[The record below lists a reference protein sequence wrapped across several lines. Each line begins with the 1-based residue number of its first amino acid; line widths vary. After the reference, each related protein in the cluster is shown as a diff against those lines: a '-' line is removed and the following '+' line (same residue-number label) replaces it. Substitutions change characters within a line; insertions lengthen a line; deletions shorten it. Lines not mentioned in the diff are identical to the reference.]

1 MKRTGAALSLLI
13 GLSLLGGGLSYAE
26 NVSTAD
32 NSKTYEYVN
41 KWSGDATEGDP
52 ITVKHLQGWNQ
63 DKVTVGKDT
72 TNTVTI
78 EDYGAG
84 KGSNVT
90 VYGKNI
96 SFTNEQGGFWNGG
109 GTLSVGNDI
118 TDTVAFKTISSQDGA
133 SFVVKGR
140 EQTLGSINLG
150 SDAILNAGGINT
162 DSVTIDQIGLYNNNT
177 NSGTGGTVG
186 IDGKTISIT
195 GSQGVNVAGGSTLNL
210 GTQYM
215 TGDLHIQSLSV
226 SGSSTVNI
234 GNANA
239 GDITIDEFGVGGT
252 QYSSTEATKLNTITV
267 SGNNLSIGNTRASE
281 SNAQVTFNARGD
293 VTAKN
298 GLVMTGSSLK
308 DSDPYLKDSNPYA
321 SVTVNAGGNVELGTY
336 GQTTN
341 PWNRNAALAAVG
353 GHARI
358 NITAVGNVEASG
370 DFSVTGDGSIKVKAA
385 NISSDGLLH
394 ATGEDASLT
403 LIAEDSSGNRG
414 DIKAQEL
421 QVDSSGTASLTGKT
435 ITLAPDAD
443 GSSFHRSLHVT
454 DCDVDMDADE
464 INLASGILFN
474 GTAKLDLKAAR
485 KLTIG
490 NALNEKSYDTSAI
503 RLTYGGNGETGTGQL
518 YAGGSRAEVTVNGS
532 VAVTGT
538 SNQDELAWFNGK
550 NLIFNATKMP
560 SLSDNPYSDLY
571 NAVALDFT
579 DSQFWSGND
588 DTTET
593 TTVNGHI
600 LTNGSNTFVLHG
612 SKAVT
617 INGLKGDFE
626 NNKNAFSLTDRG
638 SSSIQIGDEDTAQT
652 TVNGEIVTGK
662 DTVLYVG
669 GKNVLLDNARHTAL
683 YANANS
689 KSVEIGRTTPE
700 GSTSDSVAIKG
711 RLLVNGVS
719 HMDVVGKNITL
730 SDGAAP
736 DSGTLGT
743 TVKTNEDGTSTGPDS
758 NTHDALVIQYA
769 ADNALVI
776 GEADSNVS
784 IDGRLVGLN
793 GGYSVDGDIIHI
805 YEGTNKNQNLVLT
818 TGGAVNLGH
827 DGTNLLQIDGGI
839 WALGDR
845 KNAVNLQGRNIM
857 IDPASGMRAVQAN
870 AMPVTVGGSATENA
884 VVKGEIWSLSEK
896 APITLDANHYVLSA
910 NGSTYA
916 ARSSGGG
923 SITLGH
929 AGSTGVIA
937 GDLTA
942 DAGSAMEVYLQGS
955 GSQLNGTITDHN
967 MDTFVQPVQNSAQRS
982 RQMMG
987 LLRATGSSATAD
999 SSNAGVTLHLNN
1011 QAVWNLEKD
1020 ARVSNLQA
1028 DGGIIHFDEDT
1039 TDQSLYAGNFA
1050 GEGTTIYMGHQGDA
1064 MVNDHLYIQG
1074 IHTGTTQLLLHAA
1087 NGKWTDGAIGSVL
1100 TSVGDEQG
1108 SFYLPEQEDRLFFH
1122 KVVLDTHERS
1132 QGDTVTDGYNT
1143 DWYIRGFQKRP
1154 TDDKG
1159 NYTHTVRGIMGLDGI
1174 NYHIWRDS
1182 QDNLFRRM
1190 GELHSGI
1197 QGKEGI
1203 WARVKGSEIQ
1213 RDGQFPFE
1221 DRYTTYEVGYDQLA
1235 SHRADRDHY
1244 QGIAFDYT
1252 EGKASYFGG
1261 RSDTHSYALG
1271 LYDTKVRHDGQY
1283 LDLAFRIQRLMNKIV
1298 AHDGISGHG
1307 DNTGLSLGAEY
1318 GWKKDLGRG
1327 WFVEP
1332 QAQFTLGWLS
1342 GADWTMENGVHV
1354 EEDNIRSAVGR
1365 TGLRVG
1371 YQGHKTQFFV
1381 KADWYHEF
1389 GGAGQVHLS
1398 DDEGRLVF
1406 DEDYGDTWFEYGIGG
1421 KIQITP
1427 TTQIYADLD
1436 RSNGGTYHKNWS
1448 YDVGIRWAF

>member
-41 KWSGDATEGDP
+41 KWSGNATEGDP

-63 DKVTVGKDT
+63 DKVTVGKDST
-72 TNTVTI
+72 RQVTI
-78 EDYGAG
+78 EDYGGGNGGDA
-84 KGSNVT
+84 T
-90 VYGKNI
+90 VLGKNI
-96 SFTNEQGGFWNGG
+96 SFTGGF
-109 GTLSVGNDI
+109 T
-118 TDTVAFKTISSQDGA
+118 
-133 SFVVKGR
+133 
-140 EQTLGSINLG
+140 
-150 SDAILNAGGINT
+150 
-162 DSVTIDQIGLYNNNT
+162 
-177 NSGTGGTVG
+177 TGGTIHAGSADTENLSAVTVNAVQMWG
-186 IDGKTISIT
+186 ESAGGTVDLDGKNLSVT
-195 GSQGVNVAGGSTLNL
+195 GSQGVNAAGGSTLSL
-210 GTQYM
+210 GTRYM
-215 TGDLHIQSLSV
+215 TGNLYIKTLSV
-226 SGSSTVNI
+226 SGSSTVTI

-252 QYSSTEATKLNTITV
+252 QTSSTGEPILNTITV

-281 SNAQVTFNARGD
+281 SNAQVTFNARGK

-298 GLVMTGSSLK
+298 GLMMTGS
-308 DSDPYLKDSNPYA
+308 YLPSSAPYA
-321 SVTVNAGGNVELGTY
+321 SITVNAGGDVELGTY
-336 GQTTN
+336 GQTSR
-341 PWNRNAALAAVG
+341 PGNRNAALAAVG
-353 GHARI
+353 GHAKI
-358 NITAVGNVEASG
+358 AVTAAGKVDASG
-370 DFSVTGDGSIKVKAA
+370 DFTVTGDGSIRVKAA
-385 NISSDGLLH
+385 SISSDGLLH
-394 ATGEDASLT
+394 ATGKDASLT
-403 LIAEDSSGNRG
+403 LIAEDPAGNRG
-414 DIKAQEL
+414 DITAQEL
-421 QVDSSGTASLTGKT
+421 QVDSQGTASLTGKT
-435 ITLAPDAD
+435 ITLAPETD
-443 GSSFHRSLHVT
+443 SYFHRSLHVT

-474 GTAKLDLKAAR
+474 GTAELNLKAAS

-490 NALNEKSYDTSAI
+490 NALNENSYDTSAI
-503 RLTYGGNGETGTGQL
+503 RLKYDYGKTGTGKL
-518 YAGGSRAEVTVNGS
+518 YAGGSQAEATVNGS

-550 NLIFNATKMP
+550 NLVFNASRKPALTDT
-560 SLSDNPYSDLY
+560 SSDMY

-579 DSQFWSGND
+579 DSQFWSGNV

-600 LTNGSNTFVLHG
+600 LTNGSNAFVLYG
-612 SKAVT
+612 SQAVT
-617 INGLKGDFE
+617 LNGLKGDFE

-638 SSSIQIGDEDTAQT
+638 SSSIQIGDADTAQT

-662 DTVLYVG
+662 DTILYVG
-669 GKNVLLDNARHTAL
+669 GKNILLDNAGYTAL

-689 KSVEIGRTTPE
+689 RSVEIGRTAPE
-700 GSTSDSVAIKG
+700 GSTSDTVAIKG
-711 RLLVNGVS
+711 RLLVNGVAR
-719 HMDVVGKNITL
+719 MDVVGKNITL
-730 SDGAAP
+730 SDGADP

-743 TVKTNEDGTSTGPDS
+743 TVKTKEDGTSTDPDS
-758 NTHDALVIQYA
+758 HTHDAVVIQQA

-793 GGYSVDGDIIHI
+793 GGYSVDGDTIHI
-805 YEGTNKNQNLVLT
+805 YEGSNKNQNLILT
-818 TGGAVNLGH
+818 TGEAVNLGH
-827 DGTNLLQIDGGI
+827 NGTRLLQIDGGI
-839 WALGDR
+839 WALGDSANKVALEG
-845 KNAVNLQGRNIM
+845 KNIL

-870 AMPVTVGGSATENA
+870 AMPVTIGGSATENA

-896 APITLDANHYVLSA
+896 APITLEAGHYVLSA

-929 AGSTGVIA
+929 EGSTGVID
-937 GDLTA
+937 GNLTA
-942 DAGSAMEVYLQGS
+942 AAGSSLEAYLKGS
-955 GSQLNGTITDHN
+955 GSQLKGKVD
-967 MDTFVQPVQNSAQRS
+967 DQNLDFGIAP
-982 RQMMG
+982 
-987 LLRATGSSATAD
+987 D
-999 SSNAGVTLHLNN
+999 AGITLHLNDG
-1011 QAVWNLEKD
+1011 AIWNLDGDSK
-1020 ARVSNLQA
+1020 VTSLQA
-1028 DGGIIHFDEDT
+1028 DKGIIHLDQDT
-1039 TDQSLYAGNFA
+1039 TDQSLYTGNFA
-1050 GEGTTIYMGHQGDA
+1050 GDGAVVLMGHQGNA
-1064 MVNDHLYIQG
+1064 QVNDRLYVKG
-1074 IHTGTTQLLLHAA
+1074 AHTGTTQLLLHAP

-1100 TSVGDEQG
+1100 VSVGKEQG
-1108 SFYLPEQEDRLFFH
+1108 KFYVPEQEDRLFFH
-1122 KVVLDTHERS
+1122 KVVLDTHKRS
-1132 QGDTVTDGYNT
+1132 QGDTVTDGYST
-1143 DWYIRGFQKRP
+1143 DWYIKGFQKRP

-1221 DRYTTYEVGYDQLA
+1221 DKYTTYEVGYDQLA

-1244 QGIAFDYT
+1244 QGIAFDYM

-1261 RSDTHSYALG
+1261 RSDTNSYALG
-1271 LYDTKVRHDGQY
+1271 LYDTKVYHDGQY
-1283 LDLAFRIQRLMNKIV
+1283 LDLAFRIHRLMNKIV

-1307 DNTGLSLGAEY
+1307 DNTGMSLGAEY

-1389 GGAGQVHLS
+1389 GGNGQVHLS

>member
-1 MKRTGAALSLLI
+1 M
-13 GLSLLGGGLSYAE
+13 
-26 NVSTAD
+26 
-32 NSKTYEYVN
+32 
-41 KWSGDATEGDP
+41 
-52 ITVKHLQGWNQ
+52 
-63 DKVTVGKDT
+63 GKDET
-72 TNTVTI
+72 SQVTI
-78 EDYGAG
+78 EDYGGGNGGDA
-84 KGSNVT
+84 T
-90 VYGKNI
+90 VLGKNI
-96 SFTNEQGGFWNGG
+96 AFTGGFTTGG
-109 GTLSVGNDI
+109 AITAGNAA
-118 TDTVAFKTISSQDGA
+118 TDSISAVTVNAMQPWG
-133 SFVVKGR
+133 
-140 EQTLGSINLG
+140 Q
-150 SDAILNAGGINT
+150 NAGG
-162 DSVTIDQIGLYNNNT
+162 
-177 NSGTGGTVG
+177 TVNM
-186 IDGKTISIT
+186 DGKTISIT
-195 GSQGVNVAGGSTLNL
+195 GSQGVNAAGGSTINL

-215 TGDLHIQSLSV
+215 TGDLHIQTLGV
-226 SGSSTVNI
+226 FGSSTVNI

-252 QYSSTEATKLNTITV
+252 QTASTGEPILNTITV
-267 SGNNLSIGNTRASE
+267 SGNNLSIGNTKASE
-281 SNAQVTFNARGD
+281 SSAQVTFNARGN

-298 GLVMTGSSLK
+298 GLVMTGNGLKSS
-308 DSDPYLKDSNPYA
+308 DDYA

-353 GHARI
+353 GHAKI
-358 NITAVGNVEASG
+358 AVTAAGKVDASG
-370 DFSVTGDGSIKVKAA
+370 DFTVTRDGSIRVKAA
-385 NISSDGLLH
+385 SISSDGLLH

-403 LIAEDSSGNRG
+403 LIAEDPAGNRG
-414 DIKAQEL
+414 NITAQEL
-421 QVDSSGTASLTGKT
+421 QVDSQGTASLTGKT
-435 ITLAPDAD
+435 ITLAPEAD
-443 GSSFHRSLHVT
+443 GSYFHRSLHVT

-474 GTAKLDLKAAR
+474 GTAELNLKAAS

-490 NALNEKSYDTSAI
+490 NALNENSSDTSAI
-503 RLTYGGNGETGTGQL
+503 RLRYDYGRTGTGKL
-518 YAGGSRAEVTVNGS
+518 YAGGNETDVTVNGS
-532 VAVTGT
+532 VAVVGT
-538 SNQDELAWFNGK
+538 PNQDELAWFNGK

-560 SLSDNPYSDLY
+560 SFSDNPYSDLY

-600 LTNGSNTFVLHG
+600 LTNGSNVFVLHG
-612 SKAVT
+612 SKAVKV
-617 INGLKGDFE
+617 NGLKEDFE
-626 NNKNAFSLTDRG
+626 NNNNAFSLTDRG
-638 SSSIQIGDEDTAQT
+638 SSSIQIGDEDTVQT
-652 TVNGEIVTGK
+652 TVNGKIVTGK

-669 GKNVLLDNARHTAL
+669 GKNVLLDNAGHTAL
-683 YANANS
+683 YANAVSKNITIGKTSTNS
-689 KSVEIGRTTPE
+689 A
-700 GSTSDSVAIKG
+700 VAENTVIKG
-711 RLLVNGVS
+711 RILVNQPEMFQVL
-719 HMDVVGKNITL
+719 GKRITL
-730 SDGAAP
+730 MNGAAP

-743 TVKTNEDGTSTGPDS
+743 TVKTKEDGTSTDPDS
-758 NTHDALVIQYA
+758 HTHDAVVIQQA

-793 GGYSVDGDIIHI
+793 GGYSVDGDTIHI
-805 YEGTNKNQNLVLT
+805 YEGSNKNQNLILT

-827 DGTNLLQIDGGI
+827 NGTRLLQIDGGI
-839 WALGDR
+839 WALGDSAN
-845 KNAVNLQGRNIM
+845 KVALEGKDIL

-870 AMPVTVGGSATENA
+870 AMPVTIGGSATENA

-896 APITLDANHYVLSA
+896 APITLDAGHYVLSA

-967 MDTFVQPVQNSAQRS
+967 MDTVVQPVQNSAQRS

-999 SSNAGVTLHLNN
+999 SSDAGVTLHLNN

-1074 IHTGTTQLLLHAA
+1074 IHTGTTQLQLHAVK
-1087 NGKWTDGAIGSVL
+1087 GKWTDGAIGSVL

-1122 KVVLDTHERS
+1122 KVVLDTHKRS
-1132 QGDTVTDGYNT
+1132 QGDTVTDGYST
-1143 DWYIRGFQKRP
+1143 DWYIKGFQKRP

-1221 DRYTTYEVGYDQLA
+1221 DKYTTYEVGYDQLA

-1244 QGIAFDYT
+1244 QGIAFDYM

-1261 RSDTHSYALG
+1261 RSDTNSYALG

-1283 LDLAFRIQRLMNKIV
+1283 LDLAFRIHRLMNKIV

-1327 WFVEP
+1327 WFIEP

-1381 KADWYHEF
+1381 KADWYQEF
-1389 GGAGQVHLS
+1389 GGTGQVHLS

-1448 YDVGIRWAF
+1448 YDIGIRWAF

>member
-1 MKRTGAALSLLI
+1 M
-13 GLSLLGGGLSYAE
+13 
-26 NVSTAD
+26 
-32 NSKTYEYVN
+32 
-41 KWSGDATEGDP
+41 
-52 ITVKHLQGWNQ
+52 
-63 DKVTVGKDT
+63 
-72 TNTVTI
+72 
-78 EDYGAG
+78 
-84 KGSNVT
+84 
-90 VYGKNI
+90 
-96 SFTNEQGGFWNGG
+96 
-109 GTLSVGNDI
+109 
-118 TDTVAFKTISSQDGA
+118 
-133 SFVVKGR
+133 
-140 EQTLGSINLG
+140 
-150 SDAILNAGGINT
+150 
-162 DSVTIDQIGLYNNNT
+162 
-177 NSGTGGTVG
+177 
-186 IDGKTISIT
+186 
-195 GSQGVNVAGGSTLNL
+195 
-210 GTQYM
+210 
-215 TGDLHIQSLSV
+215 
-226 SGSSTVNI
+226 
-234 GNANA
+234 
-239 GDITIDEFGVGGT
+239 
-252 QYSSTEATKLNTITV
+252 
-267 SGNNLSIGNTRASE
+267 
-281 SNAQVTFNARGD
+281 
-293 VTAKN
+293 
-298 GLVMTGSSLK
+298 
-308 DSDPYLKDSNPYA
+308 
-321 SVTVNAGGNVELGTY
+321 
-336 GQTTN
+336 
-341 PWNRNAALAAVG
+341 AAVG
-353 GHARI
+353 GHAKI
-358 NITAVGNVEASG
+358 AVTAAGKVDASG
-370 DFSVTGDGSIKVKAA
+370 DFTVTGDGSIQVKAA
-385 NISSDGLLH
+385 SISSDGLLH
-394 ATGEDASLT
+394 ATGKDASLT
-403 LIAEDSSGNRG
+403 LIAENPAGNRG
-414 DIKAQEL
+414 DITAQEL

-435 ITLAPDAD
+435 ITLAPEAD
-443 GSSFHRSLHVT
+443 GSYFHRSLHVT

-490 NALNEKSYDTSAI
+490 NALNENSDTTAI
-503 RLTYGGNGETGTGQL
+503 RLTYGGYGETGTGQL
-518 YAGGSRAEVTVNGS
+518 YAGGNETNVTVNGS
-532 VAVTGT
+532 VAVVGT
-538 SNQDELAWFNGK
+538 SNQDELAQFNGK
-550 NLIFNATKMP
+550 NLVFNASKMP
-560 SLSDNPYSDLY
+560 ALTDTFSDMYK
-571 NAVALDFT
+571 AVALDFT
-579 DSQFWSGND
+579 SSQFWSGND

-600 LTNGSNTFVLHG
+600 FTNGSNAFVLHG

-617 INGLKGDFE
+617 VNGLKGDFE
-626 NNKNAFSLTDRG
+626 NNKNAFSLTDWG

-652 TVNGEIVTGK
+652 TVNGEIVTGV

-669 GKNVLLDNARHTAL
+669 GKNVLLDNAGHTAL

-700 GSTSDSVAIKG
+700 GSPSDSVAIKG

-719 HMDVVGKNITL
+719 HMNVVGKNITL

-743 TVKTNEDGTSTGPDS
+743 TVKTKENGTSTDPDS
-758 NTHDALVIQYA
+758 NTHDALVIQSA
-769 ADNALVI
+769 ADNALVV
-776 GEADSNVS
+776 GEADSNVN

-827 DGTNLLQIDGGI
+827 DGTSLLQIDGGI
-839 WALGDR
+839 WGMGDST
-845 KNAVNLQGRNIM
+845 NAVNLRGRNIL
-857 IDPASGMRAVQAN
+857 INPASGMRAVQAN
-870 AMPVTVGGSATENA
+870 AMPVTIGDSATENA
-884 VVKGEIWSLSEK
+884 VVNGEIWSVSQK
-896 APITLDANHYVLSA
+896 APITLDANNYSLAA

-916 ARSSGGG
+916 ARSTGGG
-923 SITLGH
+923 SITVGH

-955 GSQLNGTITDHN
+955 GSQLNGTIMDHN
-967 MDTFVQPVQNSAQRS
+967 MDTFVQSVKNSSQRS
-982 RQMMG
+982 RQMMC
-987 LLRATGSSATAD
+987 LLRATGSTTTAD
-999 SSNAGVTLHLNN
+999 SSAAGVTLHLNN

-1028 DGGIIHFDEDT
+1028 DGGVIHFDEDT

-1050 GEGTTIYMGHQGDA
+1050 GDKAVIYMGHQGDA
-1064 MVNDHLYIQG
+1064 TVNDHLYIQG
-1074 IHTGTTQLLLHAA
+1074 THTGTTQLLLHAA

-1143 DWYIRGFQKRP
+1143 DWYIKGFQKRP

-1235 SHRADRDHY
+1235 SHQADRDHY

-1271 LYDTKVRHDGQY
+1271 LYDTKIHHDGQY
-1283 LDLAFRIQRLMNKIV
+1283 LDLAFRIHRLMNKIV
-1298 AHDGISGHG
+1298 AHNGISGHG

-1327 WFVEP
+1327 WFIEP

-1371 YQGHKTQFFV
+1371 YQGHKAQFFV

-1389 GGAGQVHLS
+1389 GGNGQVHLS

>member
-1 MKRTGAALSLLI
+1 M
-13 GLSLLGGGLSYAE
+13 
-26 NVSTAD
+26 
-32 NSKTYEYVN
+32 
-41 KWSGDATEGDP
+41 
-52 ITVKHLQGWNQ
+52 
-63 DKVTVGKDT
+63 TVGKDET
-72 TNTVTI
+72 SQVTI
-78 EDYGAG
+78 EDYGGGNGGDA
-84 KGSNVT
+84 T
-90 VYGKNI
+90 VLGKNI
-96 SFTNEQGGFWNGG
+96 AFTGGF
-109 GTLSVGNDI
+109 T
-118 TDTVAFKTISSQDGA
+118 
-133 SFVVKGR
+133 
-140 EQTLGSINLG
+140 
-150 SDAILNAGGINT
+150 
-162 DSVTIDQIGLYNNNT
+162 
-177 NSGTGGTVG
+177 TGGTITAGNAATDSLSAVTINAVQLWG
-186 IDGKTISIT
+186 QSAGGTVNMDGKTISVT
-195 GSQGVNVAGGSTLNL
+195 GSQGVNATGGSTLDL

-215 TGDLHIQSLSV
+215 TGNLYIQSLGV

-252 QYSSTEATKLNTITV
+252 QTASTGEPILNTITV

-281 SNAQVTFNARGD
+281 SNAQVTFNARGN

-298 GLVMTGSSLK
+298 GLVMTGSYFPS
-308 DSDPYLKDSNPYA
+308 SAPYA
-321 SVTVNAGGNVELGTY
+321 SITVNAGGDVELGTY
-336 GQTTN
+336 GQTSS

-353 GHARI
+353 GHAKI
-358 NITAVGNVEASG
+358 AVTAAGKVDASG
-370 DFSVTGDGSIKVKAA
+370 DFTVTGDGSIRVKAA
-385 NISSDGLLH
+385 SISSDGLLH
-394 ATGEDASLT
+394 ATGKDSSLT
-403 LIAEDSSGNRG
+403 LIAENPAGNRG
-414 DIKAQEL
+414 DITAQEL
-421 QVDSSGTASLTGKT
+421 QVDSQGTASLTGKT
-435 ITLAPDAD
+435 ITLAPEAD
-443 GSSFHRSLHVT
+443 GSYFHRSLHVT

-490 NALNEKSYDTSAI
+490 NALNENSYDTSAI
-503 RLTYGGNGETGTGQL
+503 RLTYGGYGETGTGRTGQL
-518 YAGGSRAEVTVNGS
+518 YAGGSQAEVTVNGS

-550 NLIFNATKMP
+550 NLVFNASRKPALTDTF
-560 SLSDNPYSDLY
+560 SDMY

-579 DSQFWSGND
+579 DSQFWSGNV

-600 LTNGSNTFVLHG
+600 LTNGSNAFVLYG
-612 SKAVT
+612 SQAVT
-617 INGLKGDFE
+617 LNGLKGDFE
-626 NNKNAFSLTDRG
+626 NNRNAFSLTDRG
-638 SSSIQIGDEDTAQT
+638 SSSIQIGDADTAQT

-662 DTVLYVG
+662 DTILYVG
-669 GKNVLLDNARHTAL
+669 GKNILLDNAGYTAL

-689 KSVEIGRTTPE
+689 RSVEIGRTAPE
-700 GSTSDSVAIKG
+700 GSTSDTVAIKG
-711 RLLVNGVS
+711 RLLVNGVAQ
-719 HMDVVGKNITL
+719 MDVVGKNITL
-730 SDGAAP
+730 SDGADP

-743 TVKTNEDGTSTGPDS
+743 TVKTKEDGTSTDPDS
-758 NTHDALVIQYA
+758 HTHDAVVIQQA

-776 GEADSNVS
+776 GEANSNVS

-793 GGYSVDGDIIHI
+793 GGYSVDGDTIHI
-805 YEGTNKNQNLVLT
+805 YEGSNKNQNLILT

-827 DGTNLLQIDGGI
+827 NGTCRLQIDGGI
-839 WALGDR
+839 WALGDSAN
-845 KNAVNLQGRNIM
+845 KVALEGKDIL

-870 AMPVTVGGSATENA
+870 AMPVTIGGSATENA

-896 APITLDANHYVLSA
+896 APITLDAGHYVLSA

-916 ARSSGGG
+916 ARSTGGG
-923 SITLGH
+923 SITVGH
-929 AGSTGVIA
+929 AGSTGGID

-942 DAGSAMEVYLQGS
+942 AAGSSLEAYLKGS
-955 GSQLNGTITDHN
+955 GSQLKGKVD
-967 MDTFVQPVQNSAQRS
+967 DQN
-982 RQMMG
+982 
-987 LLRATGSSATAD
+987 LD
-999 SSNAGVTLHLNN
+999 SGIAPDAGITLHLNDG
-1011 QAVWNLEKD
+1011 AIWNLDGDSK
-1020 ARVSNLQA
+1020 VTSLQA
-1028 DGGIIHFDEDT
+1028 DKGIIHLNQDT
-1039 TDQSLYAGNFA
+1039 TDQSLYTGNFA
-1050 GEGTTIYMGHQGDA
+1050 GDGAVVRMGHQGNA
-1064 MVNDHLYIQG
+1064 QVNDRLYVKG
-1074 IHTGTTQLLLHAA
+1074 AHTGTTQLQLHAVK
-1087 NGKWTDGAIGSVL
+1087 GKWTDGAIGSVL

-1122 KVVLDTHERS
+1122 KVVLDTHKRS

-1143 DWYIRGFQKRP
+1143 DWYIKGFQKRP
-1154 TDDKG
+1154 TDDNG

-1213 RDGQFPFE
+1213 CDGQFPFE
-1221 DRYTTYEVGYDQLA
+1221 DKYTTYEVGYDQLA

-1244 QGIAFDYT
+1244 QGIAFDYM

-1283 LDLAFRIQRLMNKIV
+1283 LDLAFRIHRLMNKIV

-1307 DNTGLSLGAEY
+1307 DNTGMSLGAEY

-1371 YQGHKTQFFV
+1371 YQGHKAQFFV

-1389 GGAGQVHLS
+1389 DGAGQVHLS

>member
-26 NVSTAD
+26 NLSTAD

-41 KWSGDATEGDP
+41 KGSGDATEGDP
-52 ITVKHLQGWNQ
+52 ITVKHLHGWNQ

-109 GTLSVGNDI
+109 GRLSVGNDV
-118 TDTVAFKTISSQDGA
+118 TDTVSFKTISGQNGA
-133 SFVVKGR
+133 SFAVRGR

-162 DSVTIDQIGLYNNNT
+162 DSVTIDQIGLYNNA
-177 NSGTGGTVG
+177 NSSIGGTAV
-186 IDGKTISIT
+186 IDGKTISIK
-195 GSQGVNVAGGSTLNL
+195 GSQEGSVAGSVNATGDSTLNL

-215 TGDLHIQSLSV
+215 TGDLHIQSLGV
-226 SGSSTVNI
+226 FGSSTVDI

-252 QYSSTEATKLNTITV
+252 QTSSTGEPILNTITV

-293 VTAKN
+293 VTAQN
-298 GLVMTGSSLK
+298 GLVMTGAGLKSS
-308 DSDPYLKDSNPYA
+308 DDYA
-321 SVTVNAGGNVELGTY
+321 SVTVNAGGNVELGKFS
-336 GQTTN
+336 QTTN
-341 PWNRNAALAAVG
+341 PWDRNASLAAVG
-353 GHARI
+353 GHAKI
-358 NITAVGNVEASG
+358 DVTAAGNVNASG
-370 DFSVTGDGSIKVKAA
+370 DFFVTGDGNIKVKAA

-403 LIAEDSSGNRG
+403 LIAEDSNGNKG

-454 DCDVDMDADE
+454 DCNVDMDADE

-474 GTAKLDLKAAR
+474 GTAELNLKAAS

-490 NALNEKSYDTSAI
+490 NALNENPSDTSAI
-503 RLTYGGNGETGTGQL
+503 RLTYGGGYGAPGTGKL
-518 YAGGSRAEVTVNGS
+518 YAGGNEADVTVNGS
-532 VAVTGT
+532 VAVVG
-538 SNQDELAWFNGK
+538 SSDEKEIAWFNGK
-550 NLIFNATKMP
+550 NLVFNATKMP

-600 LTNGSNTFVLHG
+600 FTSGSNVFVLHG
-612 SKAVT
+612 SKAVKV
-617 INGLKGDFE
+617 NGLKEDFE
-626 NNKNAFSLTDRG
+626 NNENAFSLTDRG
-638 SSSIQIGDEDTAQT
+638 SSSIQIGDEDTVQT

-669 GKNVLLDNARHTAL
+669 GKNVLLDNAGHTAL
-683 YANANS
+683 YANAVSKNITIGKTSTNS
-689 KSVEIGRTTPE
+689 A
-700 GSTSDSVAIKG
+700 VAENTVIKG
-711 RLLVNGVS
+711 RILVNQPKTFQVL
-719 HMDVVGKNITL
+719 GKQITL
-730 SDGAAP
+730 MNGAAP

-743 TVKTNEDGTSTGPDS
+743 TVKTEEDGTSTVPD
-758 NTHDALVIQYA
+758 NHTHDAVVIQQA
-769 ADNALVI
+769 AVNALVI

-805 YEGTNKNQNLVLT
+805 YEGTNKNQNLILT

-839 WALGDR
+839 WALGDST
-845 KNAVNLQGRNIM
+845 NAVNLQGRNIM

-870 AMPVTVGGSATENA
+870 AMPVTIGDSATENA
-884 VVKGEIWSLSEK
+884 VVNGEIWSVSHK
-896 APITLDANHYVLSA
+896 AITLDANNYSLAA

-916 ARSSGGG
+916 ARSTGGG
-923 SITLGH
+923 SITVGH
-929 AGSTGVIA
+929 AGSTGVIV

-967 MDTFVQPVQNSAQRS
+967 MDTVVQPVQNSAQRS

-999 SSNAGVTLHLNN
+999 SSDAGVTLHLNN
-1011 QAVWNLEKD
+1011 QAVWSLEKD

-1074 IHTGTTQLLLHAA
+1074 IHTGTTQLQLHAV

-1122 KVVLDTHERS
+1122 KVVLDTHKRS
-1132 QGDTVTDGYNT
+1132 QGDTVTDGYST
-1143 DWYIRGFQKRP
+1143 DWYIKGFQKRP

-1203 WARVKGSEIQ
+1203 WARVKSSEIQ

-1221 DRYTTYEVGYDQLA
+1221 DKYTTYEVGYDQLA

-1261 RSDTHSYALG
+1261 RSDTNSYALG

-1283 LDLAFRIQRLMNKIV
+1283 LDLAFRIHRLTNKIV

-1307 DNTGLSLGAEY
+1307 DNTGMSLGAEY
-1318 GWKKDLGRG
+1318 GWKKELGRG

-1389 GGAGQVHLS
+1389 GGTGQVHLS

>member
-1 MKRTGAALSLLI
+1 M
-13 GLSLLGGGLSYAE
+13 
-26 NVSTAD
+26 
-32 NSKTYEYVN
+32 
-41 KWSGDATEGDP
+41 
-52 ITVKHLQGWNQ
+52 
-63 DKVTVGKDT
+63 TVGKDST
-72 TNTVTI
+72 RQVTI
-78 EDYGAG
+78 EDYGGGNGGDA
-84 KGSNVT
+84 T
-90 VYGKNI
+90 VLGKNI
-96 SFTNEQGGFWNGG
+96 SFTGGF
-109 GTLSVGNDI
+109 T
-118 TDTVAFKTISSQDGA
+118 
-133 SFVVKGR
+133 
-140 EQTLGSINLG
+140 
-150 SDAILNAGGINT
+150 
-162 DSVTIDQIGLYNNNT
+162 
-177 NSGTGGTVG
+177 TGGTIHAGSADTENLSAVTVNAVQMWG
-186 IDGKTISIT
+186 ESAGGTVDLDGKNLSVT
-195 GSQGVNVAGGSTLNL
+195 GSQGVNAAGGSTLSL
-210 GTQYM
+210 GTRYM
-215 TGDLHIQSLSV
+215 TGNLYIKTLSV
-226 SGSSTVNI
+226 SGSSTVTI

-252 QYSSTEATKLNTITV
+252 QTSSTGEPILNTITV

-281 SNAQVTFNARGD
+281 SNAQVTFNARGK

-298 GLVMTGSSLK
+298 GLMMTGS
-308 DSDPYLKDSNPYA
+308 YLPSSAPYA
-321 SVTVNAGGNVELGTY
+321 SITVNAGGDVELGTY
-336 GQTTN
+336 GQTSR
-341 PWNRNAALAAVG
+341 PGNRNAALAAVG
-353 GHARI
+353 GHAKI
-358 NITAVGNVEASG
+358 AVTAAGKVDASG
-370 DFSVTGDGSIKVKAA
+370 DFTVTGDGSIRVKAA
-385 NISSDGLLH
+385 SISSDGLLH
-394 ATGEDASLT
+394 ATGKDASLT
-403 LIAEDSSGNRG
+403 LIAEDPAGNRG
-414 DIKAQEL
+414 DITAQEL
-421 QVDSSGTASLTGKT
+421 QVDSQGTASLTGKT
-435 ITLAPDAD
+435 ITLAPETD
-443 GSSFHRSLHVT
+443 SYFHRSLHVT

-474 GTAKLDLKAAR
+474 GTAELNLKAAS

-490 NALNEKSYDTSAI
+490 NALNENSYDTSAI
-503 RLTYGGNGETGTGQL
+503 RLKYDYGKTGTGKL
-518 YAGGSRAEVTVNGS
+518 YAGGSQAEATVNGS

-550 NLIFNATKMP
+550 NLVFNASRKPALTDT
-560 SLSDNPYSDLY
+560 SSDMY

-579 DSQFWSGND
+579 DSQFWSGNV

-600 LTNGSNTFVLHG
+600 LTNGSNAFVLYG
-612 SKAVT
+612 SQAVT
-617 INGLKGDFE
+617 LNGLKGDFE

-638 SSSIQIGDEDTAQT
+638 SSSIQIGDADTAQT

-662 DTVLYVG
+662 DTILYVG
-669 GKNVLLDNARHTAL
+669 GKNILLDNAGYTAL

-689 KSVEIGRTTPE
+689 RSVEIGRTAPE
-700 GSTSDSVAIKG
+700 GSTSDTVAIKG
-711 RLLVNGVS
+711 RLLVNGVAR
-719 HMDVVGKNITL
+719 MDVVGKNITL
-730 SDGAAP
+730 SDGADP

-743 TVKTNEDGTSTGPDS
+743 TVKTKEDGTSTDPDS
-758 NTHDALVIQYA
+758 HTHDAVVIQQA

-793 GGYSVDGDIIHI
+793 GGYSVDGDTIHI
-805 YEGTNKNQNLVLT
+805 YEGSNKNQNLILT
-818 TGGAVNLGH
+818 TGEAVNLGH
-827 DGTNLLQIDGGI
+827 NGTRLLQIDGGI
-839 WALGDR
+839 WALGDSANKVALEG
-845 KNAVNLQGRNIM
+845 KNIL

-870 AMPVTVGGSATENA
+870 AMPVTIGGSATENA

-896 APITLDANHYVLSA
+896 APITLEAGHYVLSA

-929 AGSTGVIA
+929 EGSTGVID
-937 GDLTA
+937 GNLTA
-942 DAGSAMEVYLQGS
+942 AAGSSLEAYLKGS
-955 GSQLNGTITDHN
+955 GSQLKGKVD
-967 MDTFVQPVQNSAQRS
+967 DQNLDFGIAP
-982 RQMMG
+982 
-987 LLRATGSSATAD
+987 D
-999 SSNAGVTLHLNN
+999 AGITLHLNDG
-1011 QAVWNLEKD
+1011 AIWNLDGDSK
-1020 ARVSNLQA
+1020 VTSLQA
-1028 DGGIIHFDEDT
+1028 DKGIIHLDQDT
-1039 TDQSLYAGNFA
+1039 TDQSLYTGNFA
-1050 GEGTTIYMGHQGDA
+1050 GDGAVVLMGHQGNA
-1064 MVNDHLYIQG
+1064 QVNDRLYVKG
-1074 IHTGTTQLLLHAA
+1074 AHTGTTQLLLHAP

-1100 TSVGDEQG
+1100 VSVGKEQG
-1108 SFYLPEQEDRLFFH
+1108 KFYVPEQEDRLFFH
-1122 KVVLDTHERS
+1122 KVVLDTHKRS
-1132 QGDTVTDGYNT
+1132 QGDTVTDGYST
-1143 DWYIRGFQKRP
+1143 DWYIKGFQKRP

-1221 DRYTTYEVGYDQLA
+1221 DKYTTYEVGYDQLA

-1244 QGIAFDYT
+1244 QGIAFDYM

-1261 RSDTHSYALG
+1261 RSDTNSYALG
-1271 LYDTKVRHDGQY
+1271 LYDTKVYHDGQY
-1283 LDLAFRIQRLMNKIV
+1283 LDLAFRIHRLMNKIV

-1307 DNTGLSLGAEY
+1307 DNTGMSLGAEY

-1389 GGAGQVHLS
+1389 GGNGQVHLS

>member
-1 MKRTGAALSLLI
+1 MRRTGVALSLLI
-13 GLSLLGGGLSYAE
+13 GLSLLGGELSYAE

-32 NSKTYEYVN
+32 NSKTYELVN
-41 KWSGDATEGDP
+41 TWSGDATEGDP
-52 ITVKHLQGWNQ
+52 ITVHYLQGWNQ
-63 DKVTVGKDT
+63 DKVTVGKDET
-72 TNTVTI
+72 SQVTI
-78 EDYGAG
+78 EDYGGGNGGDA
-84 KGSNVT
+84 T
-90 VYGKNI
+90 VLGKNI
-96 SFTNEQGGFWNGG
+96 AFTGGFTTGG
-109 GTLSVGNDI
+109 AITAGNAA
-118 TDTVAFKTISSQDGA
+118 TDSISAVTVNAMQPWG
-133 SFVVKGR
+133 
-140 EQTLGSINLG
+140 Q
-150 SDAILNAGGINT
+150 NAGG
-162 DSVTIDQIGLYNNNT
+162 
-177 NSGTGGTVG
+177 TVNM
-186 IDGKTISIT
+186 DGKTISVT
-195 GSQGVNVAGGSTLNL
+195 GSQGVNVAGGSTLSL
-210 GTQYM
+210 GTRYM
-215 TGDLHIQSLSV
+215 TGNLHIQILSV
-226 SGSSTVNI
+226 SGSSTATI

-252 QYSSTEATKLNTITV
+252 QTSSTGEPILNTITV
-267 SGNNLSIGNTRASE
+267 SGNNLSIGNTKASE
-281 SNAQVTFNARGD
+281 SSAQVTFNARGN

-298 GLVMTGSSLK
+298 GLAMTGNGLKSS
-308 DSDPYLKDSNPYA
+308 DDYA
-321 SVTVNAGGNVELGTY
+321 SVTVNAGGNVELGPY
-336 GQTTN
+336 GQITN
-341 PWNRNAALAAVG
+341 PWDRNVSLAAVG
-353 GHARI
+353 GHAKI
-358 NITAVGNVEASG
+358 AVTVAGKVDASG
-370 DFSVTGDGSIKVKAA
+370 DFTVTGDGSIRVKAA
-385 NISSDGLLH
+385 SISSDGLLH

-403 LIAEDSSGNRG
+403 LIAEDPAGNRG
-414 DIKAQEL
+414 DITAQEL
-421 QVDSSGTASLTGKT
+421 QVDSQGTASLTGKT
-435 ITLAPDAD
+435 ITLAPEAD
-443 GSSFHRSLHVT
+443 GSYFHRSLHVT

-474 GTAKLDLKAAR
+474 GTAELNLKAAS

-490 NALNEKSYDTSAI
+490 NALNENSSDTSDTSAI
-503 RLTYGGNGETGTGQL
+503 RLKYDYGKTGTGKL
-518 YAGGSRAEVTVNGS
+518 YAGGNGTDVMVNGS
-532 VAVTGT
+532 VAVVGT
-538 SNQDELAWFNGK
+538 SNKDEMAWFNGK
-550 NLIFNATKMP
+550 DLVFNAFKMP
-560 SLSDNPYSDLY
+560 ALTDTSSDMY

-579 DSQFWSGND
+579 DSQFWSGNV

-593 TTVNGHI
+593 TKVNGHI
-600 LTNGSNTFVLHG
+600 LTNGSNAFVLHG
-612 SKAVT
+612 SQAVT
-617 INGLKGDFE
+617 LNGLKGDFE
-626 NNKNAFSLTDRG
+626 NHRNAFSLTDRG
-638 SSSIQIGDEDTAQT
+638 SSSIQLGDADTAQT

-669 GKNVLLDNARHTAL
+669 GKNVLLDNAGHTAL
-683 YANANS
+683 YANAVSKNITIGKTSTNS
-689 KSVEIGRTTPE
+689 A
-700 GSTSDSVAIKG
+700 VAENTVIKG
-711 RLLVNGVS
+711 RILVNQPETFQVL
-719 HMDVVGKNITL
+719 GKRITL
-730 SDGAAP
+730 MNGAAP
-736 DSGTLGT
+736 DDGTLST
-743 TVKTNEDGTSTGPDS
+743 TVKTKEDGTSTDLDG
-758 NTHDALVIQYA
+758 NTHDAVVIQQA
-769 ADNALVI
+769 ADYALVI

-839 WALGDR
+839 WALGDSTH
-845 KNAVNLQGRNIM
+845 AVNLQGRNIM

-870 AMPVTVGGSATENA
+870 AMPVTIGGSATENA

-896 APITLDANHYVLSA
+896 APITLEAGHYVLSA

-929 AGSTGVIA
+929 EGSTGVID

-942 DAGSAMEVYLQGS
+942 ATGSSLEAYLKGS
-955 GSQLNGTITDHN
+955 GSQLKGKVD
-967 MDTFVQPVQNSAQRS
+967 DQNLDFGIAP
-982 RQMMG
+982 
-987 LLRATGSSATAD
+987 D
-999 SSNAGVTLHLNN
+999 AGITLHLNDG
-1011 QAVWNLEKD
+1011 AIWNLDSDSK
-1020 ARVSNLQA
+1020 VTSLQA
-1028 DGGIIHFDEDT
+1028 DKGIIHLDQDT
-1039 TDQSLYAGNFA
+1039 TDQSLYTGNFA
-1050 GEGTTIYMGHQGDA
+1050 GDGAVVLMGHQGNA
-1064 MVNDHLYIQG
+1064 QVNDRLYVKG
-1074 IHTGTTQLLLHAA
+1074 AHTGTTQLQLHAVK
-1087 NGKWTDGAIGSVL
+1087 GKWTDGAIGSVL

-1122 KVVLDTHERS
+1122 KVVLDTHKRS

-1143 DWYIRGFQKRP
+1143 DWYIKGFQKRP
-1154 TDDKG
+1154 TDDNG

-1197 QGKEGI
+1197 QEKEGI

-1221 DRYTTYEVGYDQLA
+1221 DKYTTYEVGYDQLA

-1244 QGIAFDYT
+1244 QGIAFDYM

-1283 LDLAFRIQRLMNKIV
+1283 LDLAFRIHRLMNKIV

-1307 DNTGLSLGAEY
+1307 DNTGMSLGAEY

-1371 YQGHKTQFFV
+1371 YQGHKAQFFV

-1389 GGAGQVHLS
+1389 DGAGQVHLS

>member
-1 MKRTGAALSLLI
+1 MKRTGTALSLLI

-52 ITVKHLQGWNQ
+52 ITVKYLQGWNQ
-63 DKVTVGKDT
+63 DQVTVGKDST
-72 TNTVTI
+72 RQVTI
-78 EDYGAG
+78 EDYGGGNGGDA
-84 KGSNVT
+84 T
-90 VYGKNI
+90 VLGKNI
-96 SFTNEQGGFWNGG
+96 SFTGGF
-109 GTLSVGNDI
+109 T
-118 TDTVAFKTISSQDGA
+118 
-133 SFVVKGR
+133 
-140 EQTLGSINLG
+140 
-150 SDAILNAGGINT
+150 
-162 DSVTIDQIGLYNNNT
+162 
-177 NSGTGGTVG
+177 TGGTIHAGSADTENLSAVTVNAVQLWG
-186 IDGKTISIT
+186 QSAGGTVDLDGKNLSVT
-195 GSQGVNVAGGSTLNL
+195 GSKGVNAAGGSTLSL
-210 GTQYM
+210 GTRYM
-215 TGDLHIQSLSV
+215 TGDLHIQTLSV
-226 SGSSTVNI
+226 SGSSTVTI
-234 GNANA
+234 GNAHA

-252 QYSSTEATKLNTITV
+252 QTASTGDPILNTITV
-267 SGNNLSIGNTRASE
+267 SGNNLSIGNTKASE
-281 SNAQVTFNARGD
+281 SNAQVTFNARGN

-298 GLVMTGSSLK
+298 GLVMTGSSLP
-308 DSDPYLKDSNPYA
+308 SSAPYA
-321 SVTVNAGGNVELGTY
+321 SVTVNAGGDVELGTY
-336 GQTTN
+336 GQTSS
-341 PWNRNAALAAVG
+341 PRNRNAALAAVG
-353 GHARI
+353 GHAKI
-358 NITAVGNVEASG
+358 AVTAAGKVGASG
-370 DFSVTGDGSIKVKAA
+370 DFTVTGDGSIRVKAA
-385 NISSDGLLH
+385 SISSDGLLH
-394 ATGEDASLT
+394 ATGKDASLT
-403 LIAEDSSGNRG
+403 LIAEDPAGNRG
-414 DIKAQEL
+414 DITAKEL
-421 QVDSSGTASLTGKT
+421 QVDSQGTASLTGKT

-443 GSSFHRSLHVT
+443 GSYFHRSLHVT

-490 NALNEKSYDTSAI
+490 NALNENSDTTAI
-503 RLTYGGNGETGTGQL
+503 RLTYGGYGETGTGQL
-518 YAGGSRAEVTVNGS
+518 YAGGSQAEVTVNGS

-550 NLIFNATKMP
+550 DLVFNASKMP
-560 SLSDNPYSDLY
+560 ALTDTFSDMYK
-571 NAVALDFT
+571 AVALDFT

-600 LTNGSNTFVLHG
+600 LTNGSNAFVLHG

-617 INGLKGDFE
+617 VNGLKGDFE
-626 NNKNAFSLTDRG
+626 NNENAFSLTDRG
-638 SSSIQIGDEDTAQT
+638 RSSIRIGDEDTAQT
-652 TVNGEIVTGK
+652 TVNGEIVTGV

-669 GKNVLLDNARHTAL
+669 GKNVLLDNAGHTAL

-700 GSTSDSVAIKG
+700 GNTSDSVAIKG
-711 RLLVNGVS
+711 RLLVYGVS
-719 HMDVVGKNITL
+719 HMNVVGKNITL

-743 TVKTNEDGTSTGPDS
+743 TVKTKENGTSTDPDS
-758 NTHDALVIQYA
+758 NTHDALVIQSA
-769 ADNALVI
+769 ADNALVV
-776 GEADSNVS
+776 GEADSNVN

-827 DGTNLLQIDGGI
+827 DGTSLLQIDGGI
-839 WALGDR
+839 WGMGDST
-845 KNAVNLQGRNIM
+845 NAVNLRGRNIL
-857 IDPASGMRAVQAN
+857 INPASGMRAVQAN
-870 AMPVTVGGSATENA
+870 AMPVTIGDSATENA
-884 VVKGEIWSLSEK
+884 VVNGEIWSVSQK
-896 APITLDANHYVLSA
+896 APITLDANNYSLAA

-916 ARSSGGG
+916 ARSTGGG
-923 SITLGH
+923 AITVGH

-955 GSQLNGTITDHN
+955 GSQLNGTIMDHN
-967 MDTFVQPVQNSAQRS
+967 MDTFVQSVKNSSQRS
-982 RQMMG
+982 RQMMC
-987 LLRATGSSATAD
+987 LLRATGSTTTAD
-999 SSNAGVTLHLNN
+999 SSAAGVTLHLNN

-1028 DGGIIHFDEDT
+1028 DGGVIHFDEDT
-1039 TDQSLYAGNFA
+1039 TNQSLYAGNFA
-1050 GEGTTIYMGHQGDA
+1050 GDKAVIYMGHQGDA
-1064 MVNDHLYIQG
+1064 TVNDHLYIQG
-1074 IHTGTTQLLLHAA
+1074 THTGTTQLLLHAA

-1143 DWYIRGFQKRP
+1143 DWYIKGFQKRP

-1235 SHRADRDHY
+1235 SHQADRDHY

-1271 LYDTKVRHDGQY
+1271 LYDTKIHHDGQY
-1283 LDLAFRIQRLMNKIV
+1283 LDLAFRIHRLMNKIV
-1298 AHDGISGHG
+1298 AHNGISGHG

-1371 YQGHKTQFFV
+1371 YQGHKAQFFV

-1389 GGAGQVHLS
+1389 GGNGQVHLS